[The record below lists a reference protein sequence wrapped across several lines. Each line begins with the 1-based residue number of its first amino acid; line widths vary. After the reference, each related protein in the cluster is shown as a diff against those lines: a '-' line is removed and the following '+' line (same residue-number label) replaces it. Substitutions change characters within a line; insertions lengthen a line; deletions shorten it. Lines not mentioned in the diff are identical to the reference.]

1 MNFPN
6 TLSLFRILLAPVF
19 AWMFLSGSAVLI
31 QVSFFVFAIAALTDW
46 YDGWYARKYGFRTRW
61 GQFLDPLADK
71 ILTSTALFCF
81 YILNRREPAFFGS
94 NEIVPIGILFAI
106 IIFRDIALTLARS
119 ISELRGREFNT
130 SMISKIKTFVQMT
143 YIFLIIGMTGIVSG
157 FQGTVVAAAL
167 NRFLFSTWNYYLLFT
182 ITLLTIVSGIA
193 YIFESG
199 TISPVKQKE

>member
-6 TLSLFRILLAPVF
+6 TLSLLRILLAPVF

-31 QVSFFVFAIAALTDW
+31 QISFFVFAIAALTDW

-71 ILTSTALFCF
+71 ILTSSALACF
-81 YILNRREPAFFGS
+81 YILNKREPAFFGS
-94 NEIVPIGILFAI
+94 SEFVPIGILFAI
-106 IIFRDIALTLARS
+106 IIFRDMALTLARS

-130 SMISKIKTFVQMT
+130 SMISKTKTFAQMT

-157 FQGTVVAAAL
+157 FQGTRTAAAL
-167 NRFLFSTWNYYLLFT
+167 NWFLFSSWNYYLLFT
-182 ITLLTIVSGIA
+182 ITLLTIASGIA

-199 TISPVKQKE
+199 TIASVKTKN